1 MKKKVF
7 AILTVFILL
16 LTACSGNKSGNEEVK
31 KLLNNKDKLV
41 VGTSAD
47 YPPYEFIT
55 NKGGKTEYVGIDM
68 EMARYIAEKWGVE
81 LEVQDVKF
89 ESLLVGLETGT
100 FDMVIAAMSPSPERK
115 ASFSDVYYNSTH
127 GFIIRKGDEGKYKTL
142 KDFEG
147 KTIGV
152 QLGSVQEELAKG
164 IKDIK
169 TKGLPVVTTLLLE
182 LKSGKIDAIL
192 MEKPVADSYVLSN
205 SDLTVVKDVEVKD
218 DSQGSAVAMREDAK
232 ELTQEVNKVIKEIK
246 EKNLVDEWVID
257 SNKLMND
264 AEQPNHYGLFVKG
277 IETTLLLSLVS
288 LLIGFVLG
296 MVFILIRMKHIPVI
310 SFIIG
315 AFVEIV
321 RGTPMMLQILIVYF
335 GLDVLG
341 AKTSAF
347 TSSIIAVSINSA
359 AYVSEIIRS
368 GIESISKGQMEAGR
382 SLGLSE
388 NQTMKKIILP
398 QAFKN
403 ILPALGNEFVTLIK
417 ETSIAS
423 TIGVGELM
431 FQTTK
436 IQSLTFEAMKPLMI
450 VSIIYF
456 VLTFTLTRLMK
467 LMEGKLNYDN

>member
-1 MKKKVF
+1 MKKK
-7 AILTVFILL
+7 IISLLTIFILL
-16 LTACSGNKSGNEEVK
+16 LTACSSNKTGNEEVK
-31 KLLNNKDKLV
+31 KMLNNENKLV
-41 VGTSAD
+41 IGTSAD
-47 YPPYEFIT
+47 YPPYEFVT
-55 NKGGKTEYVGIDM
+55 NKNGKTEYVGIDI
-68 EMARYIAEKWGVE
+68 EMAKYMAEKWGVE

-100 FDMVIAAMSPSPERK
+100 FDMVIAAMTPTPERK

-127 GFIIRKGDEGKYKTL
+127 GFIVRKEDEAKYKTL

-147 KTIGV
+147 KNIGV
-152 QLGSVQEELAKG
+152 QLGSVQEELAKN
-164 IKDIK
+164 IKNIK
-169 TKGLPVVTTLLLE
+169 TKGLPAITTLLLE

-192 MEKPVADSYVLSN
+192 MEKPVAESYVLSN
-205 SDLTVVKDVEVKD
+205 SDLVVAKDVEIVD
-218 DSQGSAVAMREDAK
+218 ESQGSAVAMREDAT
-232 ELTQEVNKVIKEIK
+232 ELTKEVNKVIAEIK
-246 EKNLVDEWVID
+246 EDKLVDQWAID
-257 SNKLMND
+257 SNNLMND
-264 AEQPNHYGLFVKG
+264 LEQPNHYGLFVKG
-277 IETTLLLSLVS
+277 IQTTLLLSLIS

-296 MVFILIRMKHIPVI
+296 MFVILIRTKNIPVV
-310 SFIIG
+310 SFLMG
-315 AFVEIV
+315 GLVEIV

-341 AKTSAF
+341 ANASAF
-347 TSSIIAVSINSA
+347 ISSIIAISINSA

-436 IQSLTFEAMKPLMI
+436 IQSLTFEAMKPLLI
-450 VSIIYF
+450 VSVIYF